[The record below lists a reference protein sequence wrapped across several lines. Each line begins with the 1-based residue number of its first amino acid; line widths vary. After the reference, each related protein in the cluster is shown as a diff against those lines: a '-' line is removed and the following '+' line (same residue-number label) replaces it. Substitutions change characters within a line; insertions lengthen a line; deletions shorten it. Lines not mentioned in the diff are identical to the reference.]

1 MAAFMGAS
9 CVLCT
14 IVGEAFK
21 AACTGAWGSVLGAIC
36 ILLGSGVVDALSENS
51 LPTRLT
57 FSYRFR
63 FLVTRRHGVFSKFGS
78 TLFMLSRRVRSSS
91 LS

>member
-1 MAAFMGAS
+1 MAAFMGTS
-9 CVLCT
+9 CVLCA

-57 FSYRFR
+57 FSYRVR
-63 FLVTRRHGVFSKFGS
+63 SLVPSPHGVF
-78 TLFMLSRRVRSSS
+78 
-91 LS
+91 